1 LSSGS
6 SGARLIRG
14 LSFYDSGLALI
25 ETWSS
30 PVGVGTAASTSPIID
45 RLNRVLV
52 LSGDGK
58 LYRVTDNGT
67 SGTASVLASG
77 LPTGATVSPIILRD
91 DSIVVAVGSQLFRLA
106 SSGAVLWTT
115 ATTGAVTGILAPA
128 PDRSGVALYVTTD
141 DGKLQALK
149 LDGSPAWGGPVQLA
163 PGALVAPNIGLEL
176 QGDGTHLLYVGGA
189 DGKLRAVI
197 VDTEV
202 DDAAPWPKAFH
213 DAHNSSRAN

>member
-1 LSSGS
+1 ML
-6 SGARLIRG
+6 RG
-14 LSFYDSGLALI
+14 LRFFDSTGLALV
-25 ETWSS
+25 ETWPSTG
-30 PVGVGTAASTSPIID
+30 PVSVGTTASTSPIID

-77 LPTGATVSPIILRD
+77 LPAGATISPIILRD
-91 DSIVVAVGSQLFRLA
+91 DSIVVAVGSQLLRLA
-106 SSGAVLWTT
+106 SSGEILWT
-115 ATTGAVTGILAPA
+115 AAMTGNVTGILAPA

-149 LDGSPAWGGPVQLA
+149 LDGSSAWGGPVQLA
-163 PGALVAPNIGLEL
+163 TGALVAPNIGLEL
-176 QGDGTHLLYVGGA
+176 LGDGTHLLYVGGA

-197 VDTEV
+197 VDSEV

-213 DAHNSSRAN
+213 DVHNSSRAN